1 MKIISAK
8 ELETVNNQ
16 SVKYQ
21 FNRTLTQEFINQLH
35 PEGLNVVNIVIWGHN
50 MDFADVLHH
59 RCLILARVLTSNE
72 PVEVFLDIEAET
84 YRTLSTINDVIWKDS
99 VRA

>member
-8 ELETVNNQ
+8 ELEIVNNE
-16 SVKYQ
+16 SIKYQ

-35 PEGLNVVNIVIWGHN
+35 PEGLNVVSLVMWGHN
-50 MDFADVLHH
+50 ADFADILHH
-59 RCLILARVLTSNE
+59 RCLILAKVENSTE
-72 PVEVFLDIEAET
+72 PIEVFLDIEAKT
-84 YRTLSTINDVIWKDS
+84 YQTLSTINDVIWKDS